1 MELLASRVVDDGLSV
16 RQVED
21 LVRALDEVE
30 EPVADPVVGLAS
42 TPDAALLEVER
53 ILGDRFDTKVR
64 VVTRGRKG
72 RIVVEY
78 ADRDD
83 LQRLFELLGG

>member
-1 MELLASRVVDDGLSV
+1 V

-21 LVRALDEVE
+21 LVRSLDEVG
-30 EPVADPVVGLAS
+30 DPVVEPVYDPVP
-42 TPDAALLEVER
+42 TRDAGLLEVER
-53 ILGDRFDTKVR
+53 ILGDQFDTKVR

-78 ADRDD
+78 ADRED
-83 LQRLFELLGG
+83 LQRLFELMGG

>member
-1 MELLASRVVDDGLSV
+1 VVDDGLSV

-30 EPVADPVVGLAS
+30 EPVVDPIVYPVP

-64 VVTRGRKG
+64 VLTRGRKG

>member
-1 MELLASRVVDDGLSV
+1 VL
-16 RQVED
+16 
-21 LVRALDEVE
+21 
-30 EPVADPVVGLAS
+30 
-42 TPDAALLEVER
+42 
-53 ILGDRFDTKVR
+53 
-64 VVTRGRKG
+64 TRGRKG